1 MRKRRKKNKDMNL
14 DQQIQACENRISQLE
29 QIKRTMI
36 TKSNDLQAEGN
47 INTSGNDINKI
58 KADLDEH
65 YQHYTVLKIRKM
77 MGF

>member
-29 QIKRTMI
+29 QIKRTMV
-36 TKSNDLQAEGN
+36 TKSDDLQAEGN
-47 INTSGNDINKI
+47 NNTSEKDINRI
-58 KADLDEH
+58 NADLDEH
-65 YQHYTVLKIRKM
+65 YHHYTLLKIRKM

>member
-58 KADLDEH
+58 KADLPEFDSCGPFF
-65 YQHYTVLKIRKM
+65 L
-77 MGF
+77 F